1 MCDPVS
7 ATIAAAAVIGAGTTV
22 YTSGESAKAQRAAQQ
37 QSEKQ
42 AADTAQ
48 RSEQQFNKANQKSPD
63 IAAMFSRNQ
72 EAMKSGTG
80 ATFLTGPQGVAPSN
94 LVLGKTTLL
103 GG

>member
-1 MCDPVS
+1 MCDPIS
-7 ATIAAAAVIGAGTTV
+7 ATIAGAAIFGAGSSV
-22 YTSGESAKAQRAAQQ
+22 YSANKAASAQRQASQQAERQAAKQAQ
-37 QSEKQ
+37 QSE
-42 AADTAQ
+42 
-48 RSEQQFNKANQKSPD
+48 EQFNRANQKSPD

-72 EAMKSGTG
+72 DAMKTGIG